1 MKPLF
6 LILLGLFVFLGS
18 ALFGAP
24 ADRVHHWLVADHAP
38 FRALGVGGT
47 AARGNAKLI
56 EIRGHPAL
64 EEMSWQL
71 QKLKLLLGRASFKIS
86 GGNEDLRLDGTAY
99 AVPSGAISL
108 QDFSL
113 NSPLRKLAA
122 AAGYTFVP
130 AVGTIEADIHKLT
143 LRDQWPHNA
152 EGILTVG
159 NLSWK
164 LGRDPIPLGTYQA
177 TLSNQ
182 TGGIQADILR
192 LSGDLLVNGEAQIN
206 HDKSWEI
213 HLQMKP
219 KNGASP
225 QLRNLMRNVGKPDTQ
240 GWYHL
245 RQRGAQ
251 PMMSKTELM
260 P

>member
-6 LILLGLFVFLGS
+6 LILLGLFVFVGS

-24 ADRVHHWLVADHAP
+24 ADRVHHWLVAENAP

-47 AARGNAKLI
+47 IASGHAKLI
-56 EIRGHPAL
+56 EVRGHPTL
-64 EEMSWQL
+64 EEISWQL
-71 QKLKLLLGRASFKIS
+71 QKLKLLLGRASFQIS
-86 GGNEDLRLDGTAY
+86 GGKEGLQLDGTAY

-108 QDFSL
+108 HDFSL
-113 NSPLRKLAA
+113 SSPLRKLAA

-130 AVGTIEADIHKLT
+130 AVGMIDVNIQTLT
-143 LRDQWPHNA
+143 LRDHWPHNA
-152 EGILTVG
+152 EGILSVG

-164 LGRDPIPLGTYQA
+164 LGRDPIPLGDYQA
-177 TLSNQ
+177 ALSDE
-182 TGGIQADILR
+182 TGGIRADILT
-192 LSGDLLVNGEAQIN
+192 LSGELEVSGEAHIN

-219 KNGASP
+219 KTGASP

-245 RQRGAQ
+245 RQRGTQ
-251 PMMSKTELM
+251 PLVSKTELM